1 MLGTEISDISE
12 IPIRCIFCQSCG
24 SPSNKNR
31 SWWRNKP
38 KGFPVPKEAAE
49 YSLLPSYDDKIK
61 EGKVPRLCASCRW
74 TIGDQISL
82 IKEEGLARLLKIEKE
97 NRDGRKSFAYIL
109 DPQAISQDNHTTAKR
124 EREIT
129 FKHEIVLQ
137 EKVAKR
143 QRKQKEK
150 DYKKR
155 VEKERPIVI
164 YGVTIETLGTEAEVS
179 ELVNKVDKMVHSQ
192 LNFYLD
198 QFPLFNRTKKWKTLP
213 SDEKKNEAQVS
224 PSVWRTTCSNRK
236 EGMVLI
242 KKFSVK
248 FPFFSFLTFL
258 RLLIDKVDHPLISS
272 KMAY

>member
-97 NRDGRKSFAYIL
+97 NRDGRIFQ
-109 DPQAISQDNHTTAKR
+109 QAISQDNHTTAKR

-213 SDEKKNEAQVS
+213 SDEKKTRLKYLLQSGEQLAQIE
-224 PSVWRTTCSNRK
+224 RK
-236 EGMVLI
+236 EW
-242 KKFSVK
+242 F
-248 FPFFSFLTFL
+248 
-258 RLLIDKVDHPLISS
+258 
-272 KMAY
+272 